1 MSLAGD
7 SNEHTIES
15 VDRVLTSE
23 GLMPAISYLE
33 ADLKTLKDSCGS
45 TEGHAHISQQCGQS
59 GPRHEERGV
68 HPEPNPGCSGY
79 QAPPA
84 GTERSGSNARGP
96 LLFWI
101 SLGLGIAL
109 LAGYMLWRVM

>member
-1 MSLAGD
+1 VSLAWD

-15 VDRVLTSE
+15 VDRVLVSE

-33 ADLKTLKDSCGS
+33 ADLQKFSVS
-45 TEGHAHISQQCGQS
+45 TRDGQA
-59 GPRHEERGV
+59 GGV
-68 HPEPNPGCSGY
+68 LPLAS
-79 QAPPA
+79 ATTSA
-84 GTERSGSNARGP
+84 KERSGSNARGP

-101 SLGLGIAL
+101 SLGLGIVL

>member
-1 MSLAGD
+1 MSLAWGPKQ
-7 SNEHTIES
+7 NEHTIES

-33 ADLKTLKDSCGS
+33 ADLKKFSVSTKD
-45 TEGHAHISQQCGQS
+45 GQA
-59 GPRHEERGV
+59 GGV
-68 HPEPNPGCSGY
+68 HSCFATSASAE
-79 QAPPA
+79 
-84 GTERSGSNARGP
+84 ERSGSNARGP

-101 SLGLGIAL
+101 SLGLGIVL

>member
-1 MSLAGD
+1 VSLAWD

-33 ADLKTLKDSCGS
+33 ADLKKFSVSTKD
-45 TEGHAHISQQCGQS
+45 GQV
-59 GPRHEERGV
+59 GGTPVTARV
-68 HPEPNPGCSGY
+68 
-79 QAPPA
+79 PA
-84 GTERSGSNARGP
+84 SAGERSGSNARGP

-101 SLGLGIAL
+101 SLGLGIVL